1 MIQVDDAQQ
10 ENALSR
16 SRALATFLQNDPNG
30 WASLSGLLAILAL
43 PARQPSDNR
52 PRVEIEIAP
61 NVWTVV
67 DEVSITADA
76 ITYAHGRNGHRE
88 VWSVDPRAGV
98 PRWRI
103 IERYF
108 DGGRVA

>member
-1 MIQVDDAQQ
+1 MIQVDDAQH
-10 ENALSR
+10 ERALSR
-16 SRALATFLQNDPNG
+16 SRALAIFLHDDPEG

-43 PARQPSDNR
+43 PPLQPSDAR

-61 NVWTVV
+61 NVWTAI

-76 ITYAHGRNGHRE
+76 ITYAHGHNGRRE

-103 IERYF
+103 VQR
-108 DGGRVA
+108 DRSGGRIA